1 MKILTYNMEPDY
13 RKRKALRTEF
23 YYQNIYQK
31 KLKPCGACNG
41 SGYYDTTIRGKIPKC
56 GNCNGTGKER
66 YV

>member
-1 MKILTYNMEPDY
+1 MKILTYNMETDY

-23 YYQNIYQK
+23 YLKNIYQK

-56 GNCNGTGKER
+56 SSCNGTGKER
-66 YV
+66 DV